1 MQTESYIW
9 GYITGIGTILMG
21 LLWVPLVL
29 NGMAFGAWME
39 GSDWY
44 RENAPSAVI
53 EAAVIAIILT
63 GIGFLVIFKKALGW
77 YLIWLILAVLGVICF
92 LTFVGFASSYYAGN
106 DVDSRL
112 LNDAPEVYLM
122 FIHQFLL
129 LSVFF
134 LTLLWIQVRYWR
146 KRRALI

>member
-1 MQTESYIW
+1 MKVQTKSYIW
-9 GYITGIGTILMG
+9 GYITGIAAILMG

-77 YLIWLILAVLGVICF
+77 QLIWLILFVFGVF
-92 LTFVGFASSYYAGN
+92 FFSMFAAMTYSYLTGTGYGADIFGVGMFFV
-106 DVDSRL
+106 
-112 LNDAPEVYLM
+112 
-122 FIHQFLL
+122 

-146 KRRALI
+146 KRKALI

>member
-1 MQTESYIW
+1 MTVQTKFYIW
-9 GYITGIGTILMG
+9 GYITGVGTILMG

-77 YLIWLILAVLGVICF
+77 YLIWLILSVVGVIF
-92 LTFVGFASSYYAGN
+92 LSMFVGITYSYLAGTGYGA
-106 DVDSRL
+106 DIFGVG
-112 LNDAPEVYLM
+112 M
-122 FIHQFLL
+122 FFV

>member
-1 MQTESYIW
+1 
-9 GYITGIGTILMG
+9 MG

-29 NGMAFGAWME
+29 NGMAFGAWRE

-77 YLIWLILAVLGVICF
+77 YLIWLILSVVGVIF
-92 LTFVGFASSYYAGN
+92 LSMFVGITYSYLAGTGYGA
-106 DVDSRL
+106 DIFGVG
-112 LNDAPEVYLM
+112 M
-122 FIHQFLL
+122 FFV

-146 KRRALI
+146 KRKALI

>member
-1 MQTESYIW
+1 MLTKSYTW
-9 GYITGIGTILMG
+9 GYITGAGAILMG

-29 NGMAFGAWME
+29 NGMAFGAWIE
-39 GSDWY
+39 GIDWY

-77 YLIWLILAVLGVICF
+77 YLIWLILFVIGVIF
-92 LTFVGFASSYYAGN
+92 LSMFVGITYSYLAGIGYGA
-106 DVDSRL
+106 DIFGISLFFV
-112 LNDAPEVYLM
+112 
-122 FIHQFLL
+122 

-134 LTLLWIQVRYWR
+134 LSLLWVQVRYWR
-146 KRRALI
+146 KRKALI

>member
-1 MQTESYIW
+1 MLTKSYTW
-9 GYITGIGTILMG
+9 GYITGAGAILMG

-29 NGMAFGAWME
+29 NGMAFGAWIE
-39 GSDWY
+39 GIDWY

-77 YLIWLILAVLGVICF
+77 YLIWLILSVPGVICL
-92 LTFVGFASSYYAGN
+92 LTFVSFAYTYYTGK
-106 DVDSRL
+106 DFGSGE
-112 LNDAPEVYLM
+112 LNETPELDL
-122 FIHQFLL
+122 FFTHLFLA

-146 KRRALI
+146 RRRAMI

>member
-1 MQTESYIW
+1 
-9 GYITGIGTILMG
+9 MG

-44 RENAPSAVI
+44 WENAPSAVI

-77 YLIWLILAVLGVICF
+77 YLIWLILSVLGVIF
-92 LTFVGFASSYYAGN
+92 LSMFVGITYSYLAGTGDGAYLFGVGMFFA
-106 DVDSRL
+106 
-112 LNDAPEVYLM
+112 
-122 FIHQFLL
+122 

-146 KRRALI
+146 KRKALI

>member
-1 MQTESYIW
+1 
-9 GYITGIGTILMG
+9 MG

-77 YLIWLILAVLGVICF
+77 YLIWLILSVLGVIF
-92 LTFVGFASSYYAGN
+92 LSMFVGITYSYLAGTGYGA
-106 DVDSRL
+106 DIFGVG
-112 LNDAPEVYLM
+112 M
-122 FIHQFLL
+122 FFV

-146 KRRALI
+146 KRKALI